1 MKPKPNFNEWAVLI
15 DKQIKAYYDKQKEES
30 KKKFEQYYK

>member
-1 MKPKPNFNEWAVLI
+1 MKPKPNFNEWAMQI
-15 DKQIKAYYDKQKEES
+15 DKELKAHYEKQKQET